1 MAGSPLK
8 HERNR
13 LVREAIMRTAPGGDL
28 EGVDPVELMKP
39 YAARLRDIALG
50 EDAGAALSALK
61 EIFDRVD
68 GKPTQEII
76 APSDEGRLVDAG
88 LVGEMGEILR
98 LARQRAL
105 TAKRAEVVIDQ
116 VEDDGQPD
124 S

>member
-1 MAGSPLK
+1 
-8 HERNR
+8 
-13 LVREAIMRTAPGGDL
+13 MRTAPGGDL
-28 EGVDPVELMKP
+28 EGVDPAELMKP
-39 YAARLRDIALG
+39 VGRRLWELLSSDNAVAALG
-50 EDAGAALSALK
+50 AAK
-61 EIFDRVD
+61 EIADRVD

-105 TAKRAEVVIDQ
+105 AVKSERVIEH
-116 VEDDGQPD
+116 EDDGPG